1 MFNILLAYAN
11 YDNEVGY
18 VQGMNYIVALLLF
31 YLPDS
36 EEDVFWGLHQL
47 MQRKSWRM
55 VYTHNFPKL
64 KSITKLLESRIHQEF
79 PRVLK
84 HMKQN
89 FMEVEGTFSPHFM
102 TLYVYLTP
110 IEIATRLFEI
120 FLLDGENA
128 LIRMLLKMI
137 ALKQKAILSKDDM
150 DLQRYLL
157 SDMVIECVNQYSLTY
172 LLDF

>member
-1 MFNILLAYAN
+1 
-11 YDNEVGY
+11 
-18 VQGMNYIVALLLF
+18 
-31 YLPDS
+31 
-36 EEDVFWGLHQL
+36 
-47 MQRKSWRM
+47 
-55 VYTHNFPKL
+55 
-64 KSITKLLESRIHQEF
+64 
-79 PRVLK
+79 
-84 HMKQN
+84 MKQN

-137 ALKQKAILSKDDM
+137 ALKQKSILSKQDM
-150 DLQRYLL
+150 ELQRYLL
-157 SDMVIECVNQYSLTY
+157 SGMVIECVQNYSLTY